1 MSLKVSAETEARIVA
16 KAQEV
21 GASID
26 DYLEQL
32 VAENEQFAASVRRL
46 ADTAEPLSQAEVQ
59 AKLDRGAAQLQ
70 GGDHVDGEQFMTDLL
85 AGIDDIKPKRRAG

>member
-59 AKLDRGAAQLQ
+59 AKLDRGATQLQ
-70 GGDHVDGEQFMTDLL
+70 GGDYVDGEQFMADLL
-85 AGIDDIKPKRRAG
+85 AGIDDVKPKRRA